1 MADTIVV
8 AGAGSIGCFVGGLLA
23 AAGREVRFLARP
35 RMVAELQAHGLTLTD
50 RDGGSRHVPAASL
63 SVTDDP
69 AVLAQARWILVTVKS
84 GATVEM
90 GESIARHAKPEAVV
104 ISLQNGIGNA
114 DRLRAVARGQRVV
127 AGMVPFNVVHR
138 GEGRFHRGTDGS
150 LTVEAGVPG
159 LLSTLSVPG
168 LALAEHSD
176 MSGLAWGKLLM
187 NLNNALNALSGLPL
201 RQQLADRR
209 WRRVLAASQREAL
222 ELMAAA
228 KIVPAKVG
236 KVRPRLLPGILSLP
250 DAVFQLLA
258 GAMVKID
265 PEARSSLW
273 EDLEKRRPTEIDHL
287 QGAVVELAR
296 SLGRDAPL
304 NRKVLEAVKR
314 AEAAGTGSPRMTAEA
329 LGLTRTSSS

>member
-1 MADTIVV
+1 MNSPIVI

-23 AAGREVRFLARP
+23 VAGRDVRLLARP
-35 RMVAELQAHGLTLTD
+35 RMVAELRAHGLTLTD
-50 RDGGSRHVPAASL
+50 RDGGARRVPAASL
-63 SVTDDP
+63 SVTEDP
-69 AVLAQARWILVTVKS
+69 AVLAKAGWILVTVKS

-90 GESIARHAKPEAVV
+90 GETLARHAKAEAVV
-104 ISLQNGIGNA
+104 VSLQNGIGNA
-114 DRLRAVARGQRVV
+114 DRLRAVARAQRVV

-150 LTVEAGVPG
+150 LTVEASVPG
-159 LLSTLSVPG
+159 LLAMLSVPG
-168 LALAEHSD
+168 LAVEEHPD
-176 MSGLAWGKLLM
+176 MAGLAWGKLLM

-222 ELMAAA
+222 DVLSAAS
-228 KIVPAKVG
+228 IVPARVG

-250 DAVFQLLA
+250 DPVFRLLA

-314 AEAAGTGSPRMTAEA
+314 AEAAGTGSPRLTAEA
-329 LGLTRTSSS
+329 LGV

>member
-1 MADTIVV
+1 MSGPVVV

-23 AAGREVRFLARP
+23 VAGREVRFLARP
-35 RMVAELQAHGLTLTD
+35 RMVAELQTHGLTLTD
-50 RDGGSRHVPAASL
+50 RDGGERRVQAANV
-63 SVTDDP
+63 SVTEDP
-69 AVLAQARWILVTVKS
+69 AVLAEAAWILVTVKS

-90 GESIARHAKPEAVV
+90 GELLARHAKPQAVAV
-104 ISLQNGIGNA
+104 SFQNGIGNA
-114 DRLRAVARGQRVV
+114 DRLRALAKEQRVV
-127 AGMVPFNVVHR
+127 AGMVPFNVLHR

-159 LLSTLSVPG
+159 LHALLSVPG
-168 LALAEHSD
+168 LAVEEHSD
-176 MSGLAWGKLLM
+176 MTGLAWGKLMM

-201 RQQLADRR
+201 RQQLEDRR

-222 ELMAAA
+222 DVLAAA
-228 KIVPAKVG
+228 GIIPAKVG
-236 KVRPRLLPGILSLP
+236 KVRPRLLPFLLSLP
-250 DAVFQLLA
+250 DPVFRVLA

-273 EDLEKRRPTEIDHL
+273 EDLEKRRPTEIDYL

-314 AEAAGTGSPRMTAEA
+314 AEAAGTGSPRVTAEV
-329 LGLTRTSSS
+329 LGV

>member
-1 MADTIVV
+1 MNGPVVV

-23 AAGREVRFLARP
+23 AAGGQVRFLARP

-50 RDGGSRHVPAASL
+50 LDGGNRHVAAASL
-63 SVTDDP
+63 SVTDD
-69 AVLAQARWILVTVKS
+69 ASVLAEAGVILVTVKS
-84 GATVEM
+84 GATAEM
-90 GESIARHAKPEAVV
+90 AQSISRHAKAEAVV
-104 ISLQNGIGNA
+104 VSLQNGIGNA
-114 DRLRAVARGQRVV
+114 DRLRAIAKAQRVV

-138 GEGRFHRGTDGS
+138 GEGRFHRGTEGS

-159 LLSTLSVPG
+159 LRSALSVPG
-168 LALAEHSD
+168 LTVTEHPD
-176 MSGLAWGKLLM
+176 MAGLAWGKLLM

-209 WRRVLAASQREAL
+209 WRLLLAASQREAL
-222 ELMAAA
+222 ALLAAA
-228 KIVPAKVG
+228 GIAPARVG

-250 DAVFQLLA
+250 DPVFRLLA
-258 GAMVKID
+258 RAMLKID
-265 PEARSSLW
+265 PQARSSLW

-304 NRKVLEAVKR
+304 NRKVMEAVKR
-314 AEAAGTGSPRMTAEA
+314 AEAAGTGSPGLTPEA
-329 LGLTRTSSS
+329 LGV